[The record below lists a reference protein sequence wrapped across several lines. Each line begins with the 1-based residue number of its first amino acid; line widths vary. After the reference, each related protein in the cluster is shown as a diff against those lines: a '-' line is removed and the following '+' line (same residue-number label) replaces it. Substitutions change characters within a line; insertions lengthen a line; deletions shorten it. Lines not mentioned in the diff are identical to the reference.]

1 MNYDE
6 LLQAWCSLLRATP
19 QDVTTLLMR
28 GPYQYKHYQIAKR
41 SGGKRDIFHP
51 TPNLKA
57 VQRWLVKEHLQT
69 LPVHDSVYSYRVGR
83 GICQHADAHLHS
95 NFLLRMDFKDFFP
108 SITQDWLLKFLRQKA
123 HEGSLSLDDRAIAAC
138 MRVLC
143 RFNKLDGSL
152 ALSIGAPSS
161 PAISNAI
168 LYSAD
173 VDAHS
178 RCAELDCLYT
188 RYADDIYVS
197 SRKKDVLAEAE
208 RQVKAAFSQ
217 HSPQLQFNADK
228 RINVSK
234 KAKRVVTGLTLTP
247 DRRLSV
253 GRELKRSIKTLVY
266 LHVADKIDPLERPR
280 LFGLISYV
288 RGVEP
293 AFYNSLVL
301 KFGHGTME
309 HLFRCGSGEASHPS

>member
-1 MNYDE
+1 MNYAE
-6 LLQAWCSLLRATP
+6 LVQAWCRLLRATP

-28 GPYQYKHYQIAKR
+28 GPYQYKHYQIEKR
-41 SGGKRDIFHP
+41 TGGKRDIFHP

-69 LPVHDSVYSYRVGR
+69 LPVHDSVYSYRTNR
-83 GICQHADAHLHS
+83 GIRQHAEAHLHS
-95 NFLLRMDFKDFFP
+95 NFLLRLDFKNFFP
-108 SITQDWLLKFLRQKA
+108 SITQDWLLQFLLEKS
-123 HEGSLSLDDRAIAAC
+123 HEGTLSLDDQAVAAC

-168 LYSAD
+168 LYLAD
-173 VDAHS
+173 VEAHS
-178 RCAELDCLYT
+178 LCAELGCIYT

-197 SRKKDVLAEAE
+197 AREKNVLTDAE
-208 RQVKAAFSQ
+208 RHVRSAFSQ
-217 HSPQLQFNADK
+217 HAPRLEFNADK

-234 KAKRVVTGLTLTP
+234 KAKRVVTGLNLTP

-253 GRELKRSIKTLVY
+253 GRELKRSIKTLVH
-266 LHVADKIDPLERPR
+266 LHSQGRIDPLERPR
-280 LFGLISYV
+280 LCGLISYI
-288 RGVEP
+288 RDVEP
-293 AFYNSLVL
+293 AFYDSLVM
-301 KFGHGTME
+301 KFGLATLE
-309 HLFRCGSGEASHPS
+309 QLFRGNSGEA

>member
-1 MNYDE
+1 MNYAE
-6 LLQAWCSLLRATP
+6 LLQAWSRLLRATP
-19 QDVTTLLMR
+19 QDVTVLLMR
-28 GPYQYKHYQIAKR
+28 GPYQYKHYQIEKR
-41 SGGKRDIFHP
+41 TGGKRDIFHP

-57 VQRWLVKEHLQT
+57 VQRWLVNEHLQT

-83 GICQHADAHLHS
+83 GIRQHADAHVHS
-95 NFLLRMDFKDFFP
+95 NFLLRLDFKDFFP
-108 SITQDWLLKFLRQKA
+108 SITQDWLLQFLLQKS

-143 RFNKLDGSL
+143 RFNKFDGSL

-168 LYSAD
+168 LYHAD
-173 VDAHS
+173 VDAHAH
-178 RCAELDCLYT
+178 CAELGCLYT

-197 SRKKDVLAEAE
+197 SREKNVLVEAE
-208 RQVKAAFSQ
+208 RQVKAAFAQ
-217 HSPQLQFNADK
+217 HAPRLQFNTDK

-247 DRRLSV
+247 DRKLSI

-266 LHVADKIDPLERPR
+266 LHVSGKLDPVERPR
-280 LFGLISYV
+280 LCGLVSYV
-288 RGVEP
+288 RDVEP

-309 HLFRCGSGEASHPS
+309 ELFRCGPGEA